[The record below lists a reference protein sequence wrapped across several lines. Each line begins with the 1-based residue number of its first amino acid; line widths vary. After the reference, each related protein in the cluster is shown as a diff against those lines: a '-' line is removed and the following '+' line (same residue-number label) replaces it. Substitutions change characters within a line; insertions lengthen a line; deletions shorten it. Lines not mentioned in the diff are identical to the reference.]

1 MKWGHSDGSCTWNK
15 QIHSQMI
22 NLLVQLNTNHLQW
35 ISQINHIGGVMVNI
49 LASSA
54 VDHVGLN

>member
-1 MKWGHSDGSCTWNK
+1 MGSFGWTWNK
-15 QIHSQMI
+15 QIHSQII

-54 VDHVGLN
+54 VDHVGIN